1 MTELTTTPL
10 QTVIGISRVGPE
22 LRGLLEFILADL
34 GLLMALALRRRKW
47 FISATGFLWIGVA
60 LLIDLSAT
68 MRSLRPEPRETM
80 AAVGIVLFFW
90 GVVRILMDLVE
101 SLARRG
107 RRDFSTILRDLV
119 SLSLYV
125 AIAMAVLATDFQVNV
140 YSLVASVGVL
150 GVVIGFAV
158 QETLGQI
165 FSGLALQLQKP
176 FEPGELIRT
185 GNFLGR
191 VQGIGV
197 RSTTILTRANERL
210 EVPNS
215 AIAKEVLINY
225 GTPPIAD
232 EISVGISYSQPPNR
246 VRDTVLKALRDVPYV
261 LTDPEPDVFAWEYS
275 DSAIK
280 YRVKY
285 WLSDYTRQES
295 ARSAVVTTLWY
306 ALRRHGLEIPFP
318 IRTLHLP
325 EAKTAQPAVSEFEHE
340 VIKELRSVDFLQNLT
355 DQELRL
361 LVPNVNVHQF
371 GAGECLM
378 REGEQGDTL
387 YVIRRGYV
395 DVLATTKDG
404 RQTHLATVGPGNIQG
419 ERGFLIGEPRGATC
433 RAKTDVE
440 VLEMNRDAFADLFKQ
455 HPEAVAQISEII
467 AARDTE
473 NRELLAVGT
482 GTDGRTARRNWFI
495 SRIREI
501 FDV

>member
-1 MTELTTTPL
+1 MTDITPL
-10 QTVIGISRVGPE
+10 QTVLGISQVGPQ
-22 LRGLLEFILADL
+22 LRGLLEFILGGI
-34 GLLMALALRRRKW
+34 GLLIALALRRRKW
-47 FISATGFLWIGVA
+47 FITAVGFLWMGVG
-60 LLIDLSAT
+60 LLLDLLAS
-68 MRSLRPEPRETM
+68 MQSLRPEVRETT

-90 GVVRILMDLVE
+90 GVVRIFMDLVE
-101 SLARRG
+101 SFARRG
-107 RRDFSTILRDLV
+107 RRDFSTILRDLI
-119 SLSLYV
+119 SLCLYA
-125 AIAMAVLATDFQVNV
+125 AIAMAVLAADFQVNV

-185 GNFLGR
+185 GSHLGR

-225 GTPPIAD
+225 GSPPIAD
-232 EISVGISYSQPPNR
+232 EVSVGISYNEPPNR
-246 VRDTVLKALRDVPYV
+246 VRDTILKALRDVPYV
-261 LTDPEPDVFAWEYS
+261 LTDPEPEVFAWEYG
-275 DSAIK
+275 DSSIK
-280 YRVKY
+280 YRIKY
-285 WLSDYTRQES
+285 WLGDYSRQEE

-306 ALRRHGLEIPFP
+306 TLRRHAMEIPYP
-318 IRTLHLP
+318 IHTLHMQRTHLV
-325 EAKTAQPAVSEFEHE
+325 ARQLSEFEHE
-340 VIKELRSVDFLQNLT
+340 IIKELRNVDFLQNLT
-355 DQELRL
+355 DQELKL
-361 LVPNVNVHQF
+361 LVPNVHVHQF
-371 GAGECLM
+371 GAGEALM

-395 DVLATTKDG
+395 DVLGTASDG
-404 RQTHLATVGPGNIQG
+404 HQTHLATVGPTKFIG

-440 VLEMNRDAFADLFKQ
+440 AIEMNREAFSELFKQ
-455 HPEAVAQISEII
+455 HPEAVSQISEII

>member
-1 MTELTTTPL
+1 MSTTPL
-10 QTVIGISRVGPE
+10 ETVIGISQVRVE

-34 GLLMALALRRRKW
+34 ALLTALALRRRKW
-47 FISATGFLWIGVA
+47 FITSTGFLWVG
-60 LLIDLSAT
+60 LGLMLDLIA
-68 MRSLRPEPRETM
+68 SLQWVRAEARAPV
-80 AAVGIVLFFW
+80 AAVAIVLFFC
-90 GVVRILMDLVE
+90 GLVRVFMDAVE
-101 SLARRG
+101 SVARRG

-119 SLSLYV
+119 SLSLYA
-125 AIAMAVLATDFQVNV
+125 AITMIVLAADFQVNV

-176 FEPGELIRT
+176 FEPGEWIRT
-185 GNFLGR
+185 GAYLGR

-225 GTPPIAD
+225 GNPPIAD
-232 EISVGISYSQPPNR
+232 EVSLGISYGEPPNR
-246 VRDTVLKALRDVPYV
+246 VRDTILKALRDVPY
-261 LTDPEPDVFAWEYS
+261 LLIDPEPEVFAWEYG
-275 DSAIK
+275 DSSIK
-280 YRVKY
+280 YRIKY
-285 WLSDYTRQES
+285 WLADYAHQDG
-295 ARSAVVTTLWY
+295 ARSAVITTLWY
-306 ALRRHGLEIPFP
+306 TLRRHAMEIPYP
-318 IRTLHLP
+318 IHTLHMQR
-325 EAKTAQPAVSEFEHE
+325 AQLVPSKLSEFEQE
-340 VIKELRSVDFLQNLT
+340 IIRELRNVDFLQNLT
-355 DQELRL
+355 DQELKL
-361 LVPNVNVHQF
+361 LVPNVHVHQF
-371 GAGECLM
+371 GAGEALM

-395 DVLATTKDG
+395 DVLGTAKDG
-404 RQTHLATVGPGNIQG
+404 RQTHLATVGPTKFIG
-419 ERGFLIGEPRGATC
+419 ERGFLIAEPRGATC

-440 VLEMNRDAFADLFKQ
+440 VIEMNREAFSELFKQ
-455 HPEAVAQISEII
+455 HPEAVSQISEII